1 MIPSEDAVEIG
12 FTAVLKLEDSS
23 RIGFM
28 ATQTTTQTQI
38 APGAPVVH
46 ISELAAKKIIALLAK
61 EGVSPEVGGLRVG
74 VQGGG
79 CSGLSYAMRLD
90 TQARDRDKVFEEFG
104 ARIFVDPK
112 SLLFLNGT
120 VLEYEDTL
128 MRQGFAFQN
137 PNAARS
143 CGCGSSFTA

>member
-1 MIPSEDAVEIG
+1 MSSATEI
-12 FTAVLKLEDSS
+12 K
-23 RIGFM
+23 
-28 ATQTTTQTQI
+28 TQVTEK
-38 APGAPVVH
+38 AGPVIH
-46 ISELAAKKIIALLAK
+46 LTELAAKKIVAQLTK
-61 EGVSPEVGGLRVG
+61 EGVSLETGGLRVG

-112 SLLFLNGT
+112 SLLYLNGT
-120 VLEYEDTL
+120 TLDYEETL
-128 MRQGFAFQN
+128 MRQGFVFVN